1 MGFEAVDDILAQHNN
16 DPSALIGIL
25 MDIQGRFNYL
35 PKESLER
42 VSKKLDVPLPN
53 VYSVAT
59 FYRTF
64 SLTPRGRHIV
74 HVCMGTACHV
84 RGAKRV
90 LEAAER
96 KLNIKAGETTKD
108 LEYTLETVNCLGACA
123 LAPLVVVNEK
133 NHAKVNSSSINQV
146 IDGCKSD
153 ATAEE
158 KEAS

>member
-1 MGFEAVDDILAQHNN
+1 MGFEAVDDILAQHDM

-53 VYSVAT
+53 IYSVAT
-59 FYRTF
+59 FYKTF
-64 SLTPRGRHIV
+64 SLTPRGKHIV

-96 KLNIKAGETTKD
+96 KLKIKAGETSKD

-133 NHAKVNSSSINQV
+133 NHSKVNSSKINQV
-146 IDGCKSD
+146 IDGCKSS
-153 ATAEE
+153 ATAE